1 MYFKQ
6 LKTLFEEILRVY
18 LTLLKVMVPAIIAVK
33 VLDMFGGTQWL
44 GKMLAPLM
52 QFIGLPEQLGLV
64 WATAMLT
71 NIFTAMVVFVDVTA
85 SLELSVAQVSVV
97 GILILLSHAIPIEG
111 AVAKMVGVSWRITI
125 SLKIGGSLLLAALVN
140 WLYTILDYQQQPAV
154 LLWQGEP
161 QQQSMQQWALEQGQ
175 LLITIFFIISAL
187 IILLRIL
194 KKLGLE
200 TLLQT
205 LLSPLFKLLDIT
217 KDASNITITGITL
230 GLSYGAG
237 LMIAEVKKGNI
248 SNKDILLSICFLTL
262 AHSLIEDTLLIL
274 MLGADVLAI
283 LWIRIVFAVVVV
295 ALMARFIALRAAIN
309 LTRQTEKH

>member
-1 MYFKQ
+1 
-6 LKTLFEEILRVY
+6 
-18 LTLLKVMVPAIIAVK
+18 MVPAIIVVK

-44 GKMLAPLM
+44 GNMLAPLM